1 MSRTVITG
9 GRLVDANRPAPARDV
24 LEGATAALTAD
35 PAHVVDV
42 LVDDATGTVVAV
54 GPGLAAAH
62 PGARPLDAAGCLVV
76 PALVDLGAHLG
87 QPGFEQAETIETGSR
102 AAALGG
108 YGAVL
113 ALPDTDP
120 CTDSAA
126 VVAELRALAKAAL
139 CEIVPMGS
147 LTHGRDGVVL
157 SPMGELADLGVRLFT
172 DAPFCAQDGGVV
184 RRALEYAAGVAD
196 ATGAPLVVA
205 QRCRADDLAG
215 RGVMHEGRWSARLGL
230 PGQPAL
236 AEELIVTR
244 EIALARLTGG
254 RVHLQQLSTAGSV
267 ALVRAAKAEGLQ
279 VTADVAP
286 AHLVLTDADCAGF
299 DPNLKLDPPLRVL
312 ADVAALRAGVADGT
326 IDAVATGH
334 RPCPR
339 DAKELPFDQAP
350 AGSIGL
356 ETALAVLLTLA
367 SDGGATDGAGEL
379 PLGAL
384 LAALSWRPALVAGLG
399 DRHGGPIEPGRAAN
413 LAVVDPAAR
422 WRFDAASS
430 ASRATNSCFDGR
442 RLIGR
447 VRHTVVAGEPVVM
460 DGEAQR

>member
-1 MSRTVITG
+1 MTLTVITG
-9 GRLVDANRPAPARDV
+9 GRLIDPARPAPTLDV
-24 LEGATAALTAD
+24 LQGATDALTAD

-54 GPGLAAAH
+54 GDGLAAAH
-62 PGARPLDAAGCLVV
+62 PDARPLDAAGCLVI

-87 QPGFEQAETIETGSR
+87 QPGFEQAETIETASR

-139 CEIVPMGS
+139 CEIVPAGA
-147 LTHGRDGVVL
+147 LTHGRDGTVL
-157 SPMGELADLGVRLFT
+157 APMGELADLGVCLFT
-172 DAPFCAQDGGVV
+172 DAPRCVQNGGVV
-184 RRALEYAAGVAD
+184 RRALEYAAGVAE
-196 ATGAPLVVA
+196 ATSAPLVVA

-230 PGQPAL
+230 PGEPAL

-254 RVHLQQLSTAGSV
+254 RIHLQQLSTAGSV
-267 ALVRAAKAEGLQ
+267 ALVRAAKAEGLR

-299 DPNLKLDPPLRVL
+299 NPDVRLDPPLRTA
-312 ADVAALRAGVADGT
+312 ADVAALRAGVVDGT

-334 RPCPR
+334 RPCTP

-350 AGSIGL
+350 AGSVGL
-356 ETALAVLLTLA
+356 ETTLAVLLTA
-367 SDGGATDGAGEL
+367 ATDGAGEL
-379 PLGAL
+379 PLGPL
-384 LAALSWRPALVAGLG
+384 LAALTWQPAAVAGLG
-399 DRHGGPIEPGRAAN
+399 HRHGGPIEPGRAAN

-422 WRFDAASS
+422 WRFEAARS
-430 ASRATNSCFDGR
+430 ASRSTNSCFDGH
-442 RLIGR
+442 RLTGR
-447 VRHTVVAGEPVVM
+447 VRHTVVAGEPVVI

>member
-1 MSRTVITG
+1 MTLTVITG
-9 GRLVDANRPAPARDV
+9 GRLVDPNRAAPALDV
-24 LEGATAALTAD
+24 LQSSTEAD
-35 PAHVVDV
+35 PAHTLDV
-42 LVDDATGTVVAV
+42 LVDDVTGTVVAV
-54 GPGLAAAH
+54 GADLAAAH
-62 PGARPLDAAGCLVV
+62 PDARPLDAAGCLVV

-87 QPGFEQAETIETGSR
+87 QPGFEQAETIETASR

-108 YGAVL
+108 YGAVV

-139 CEIVPMGS
+139 CEIVPAGA

-157 SPMGELADLGVRLFT
+157 APLGELSDLGVRLFT
-172 DAPFCAQDGGVV
+172 DAPRSVQDGGVV

-230 PGQPAL
+230 PGEPAL

-267 ALVRAAKAEGLQ
+267 ALVRAAKAEGLR

-299 DPNLKLDPPLRVL
+299 DPNLKLDPPLRTP
-312 ADVAALRAGVADGT
+312 ADVAALRAGLADGT
-326 IDAVATGH
+326 IDAVATFH
-334 RPCPR
+334 RPCPP

-356 ETALAVLLTLA
+356 ETALAVLLPLA
-367 SDGGATDGAGEL
+367 SDGGAPDGAGKL
-379 PLGAL
+379 PLEAL
-384 LAALSWRPALVAGLG
+384 LAALSWQPAAVAGLG

-413 LAVVDPAAR
+413 LAVVDPATR
-422 WRFDAASS
+422 WRFEAASS

-442 RLIGR
+442 RLTGR
-447 VRHTVVAGEPVVM
+447 VRHTVVAGEPVVI

>member
-1 MSRTVITG
+1 
-9 GRLVDANRPAPARDV
+9 
-24 LEGATAALTAD
+24 
-35 PAHVVDV
+35 
-42 LVDDATGTVVAV
+42 
-54 GPGLAAAH
+54 
-62 PGARPLDAAGCLVV
+62 
-76 PALVDLGAHLG
+76 
-87 QPGFEQAETIETGSR
+87 
-102 AAALGG
+102 
-108 YGAVL
+108 
-113 ALPDTDP
+113 
-120 CTDSAA
+120 
-126 VVAELRALAKAAL
+126 
-139 CEIVPMGS
+139 
-147 LTHGRDGVVL
+147 
-157 SPMGELADLGVRLFT
+157 LGVRLFT
-172 DAPFCAQDGGVV
+172 DAPRCVQDGAVV

-215 RGVMHEGRWSARLGL
+215 RSVMHEGRWSARLGL

-244 EIALARLTGG
+244 EIALSRLTGG

-267 ALVRAAKAEGLQ
+267 ALVRAAKAEGLR

-299 DPNLKLDPPLRVL
+299 DPNLKLDPPLRTA

-334 RPCPR
+334 RPCPP

-356 ETALAVLLTLA
+356 ETALAVLLTA
-367 SDGGATDGAGEL
+367 ATDGVGEWA
-379 PLGAL
+379 LGAI
-384 LAALSWRPALVAGLG
+384 LAALSWQPAAVADLR

-413 LAVVDPAAR
+413 LAVVDPAAC
-422 WRFDAASS
+422 WRFEAVSS

-442 RLIGR
+442 RLTGR

>member
-1 MSRTVITG
+1 MTLTVITG
-9 GRLVDANRPAPARDV
+9 GRLVDATRPAPSLDV
-24 LEGATAALTAD
+24 LQGAADAMTAD
-35 PAHVVDV
+35 PAHTLDVV
-42 LVDDATGTVVAV
+42 VDDATAAVVAV
-54 GPGLAAAH
+54 GAGLAAAH
-62 PGARPLDAAGCLVV
+62 PDARLLDAGGCLVV

-87 QPGFEQAETIETGSR
+87 QPGFEQAETIETASR

-108 YGAVL
+108 YGAVV

-139 CEIVPMGS
+139 CEIVPAGA

-157 SPMGELADLGVRLFT
+157 GPMGELADLGVRLFT
-172 DAPFCAQDGGVV
+172 DAPRCVQDGGVV
-184 RRALEYAAGVAD
+184 RRALEYAAGVAE

-215 RGVMHEGRWSARLGL
+215 RSVMHEGPWSARLGL

-267 ALVRAAKAEGLQ
+267 ALVRAAKAEGLR

-299 DPNLKLDPPLRVL
+299 DPNLKLDPPLRTA
-312 ADVAALRAGVADGT
+312 ADVAALRAGLADGT

-350 AGSIGL
+350 PGSIGL
-356 ETALAVLLTLA
+356 ETALAVLLTL
-367 SDGGATDGAGEL
+367 SCDGSATDGAGEL
-379 PLGAL
+379 PLGAI
-384 LAALSWRPALVAGLG
+384 LAALSWQPAAVAGLR

-422 WRFDAASS
+422 WRFEAASS

-442 RLIGR
+442 RLTGR
-447 VRHTVVAGEPVVM
+447 VRHTVVAGEPVVI